1 LWYSGVPINLVKVV
15 AAMMRLVMEATMV
28 IAIVSILVFL
38 TKISANEKTSANT
51 GRDEDLIDHEGDRE
65 TPENDSEKP

>member
-1 LWYSGVPINLVKVV
+1 
-15 AAMMRLVMEATMV
+15 MMRLVMEATMV

-38 TKISANEKTSANT
+38 TKISANEKTPANT

>member
-1 LWYSGVPINLVKVV
+1 
-15 AAMMRLVMEATMV
+15 MMRLVMEATMV

-51 GRDEDLIDHEGDRE
+51 GRDEDLIDRE